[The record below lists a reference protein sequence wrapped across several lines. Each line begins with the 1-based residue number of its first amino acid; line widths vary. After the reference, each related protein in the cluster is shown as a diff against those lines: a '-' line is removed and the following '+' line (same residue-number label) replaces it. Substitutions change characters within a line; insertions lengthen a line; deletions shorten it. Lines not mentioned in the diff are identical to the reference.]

1 MADQKGKIERGFLKQ
16 GARLLGI
23 DEVGRGCLA
32 GPVYAACV
40 SLNYER
46 LFKLPPTT
54 RDLVRDSKKLSRA
67 QRQKI
72 MPMIKEISLEWTVAS
87 ASVQEIEDLGIV
99 HATFLAMRRAYDG
112 LENAYDQILLDGNQ
126 SNPTL
131 PLPQSTIV
139 SGDSL
144 CYAIAAA
151 SILAKEER
159 DHVMRSADSEFP
171 GYGFADHVGYGTR
184 SHLLAL
190 QELGITALHRRN
202 FAPVRSL
209 AGSAIEIYVEEGA
222 NL

>member
-23 DEVGRGCLA
+23 DEVGRGCIA
-32 GPVYAACV
+32 GPIYAACV

-46 LFKLPPTT
+46 LFKLPAAT
-54 RDLVRDSKKLSRA
+54 RDLVRDSKKLSSA

-72 MPMIKEISLEWTVAS
+72 LPVIKEVSLEWCVAS
-87 ASVQEIEDLGIV
+87 ASVREIETLGIV
-99 HATFLAMRRAYDG
+99 RANFLAMRRAYDC
-112 LENAYDQILLDGNQ
+112 LESAYDHILLDGNQ

-151 SILAKEER
+151 SIIAKEER
-159 DHVMRSADSEFP
+159 DRVMRDADLEFP
-171 GYGFADHVGYGTR
+171 GYGFADHVGYGTK
-184 SHLLAL
+184 SHLLAMH
-190 QELGITALHRRN
+190 ELGITTLHRRN

-209 AGSAIEIYVEEGA
+209 AGSMVEVYVEEGA
-222 NL
+222 SV